1 MEIFDIG
8 ATDIEPITLKFDDV
22 SIDPPLPSSSNSNSI
37 LGPGLELLMN
47 DKKRANN
54 QNVKM
59 NLGDVD
65 DLEAELNNLSGIAAS
80 APITNAPADTPAPGQ
95 TQNSGSFFSNM
106 FNFGSTPAP
115 QPVKLEQTDSKL
127 GTATKD
133 TFTQGRTWDGFSK
146 MNEIPSTESNVKM
159 NERDK
164 RRKKRAMLKK
174 LEDWRASGKISQST
188 PHFTMDSPYE
198 EIEDEYETAI
208 EDKRKK
214 ESMKL
219 QGWWFMT
226 AINSMEYMNAMF
238 NPFDLNLD
246 GWGEQVTED
255 LEKGEYDEIF
265 AELHEKYKGGK
276 LSPELSL
283 LLRIGFS
290 AAVVNFS
297 NKALSSATP
306 GFNDVIKQSPEL
318 MKMFTDATVKSM
330 SETSPGFAFA
340 NTMLNK
346 PDQVNTSFG
355 PPPKPVDTRP
365 PSRMQFT
372 DHPSNRPDIN
382 VARGLDQRQGVELNG
397 YADANKQQAPI
408 NTPRPESFQTQ
419 TRPEMKGPSTDI
431 DHIFAGLKTKTV
443 NMHEQPPQNQTPVY
457 SANIDLEDDSVLSIS
472 SLKDLQNGKPPKRS
486 TGRRNKSDRN
496 NVLSLDI

>member
-1 MEIFDIG
+1 MDVFDIG
-8 ATDIEPITLKFDDV
+8 ITDVEPVSLKLDDITIP
-22 SIDPPLPSSSNSNSI
+22 SYSSSSNSTSI

-47 DKKRANN
+47 DKKRSAS

-59 NLGDVD
+59 DLGDLD
-65 DLEAELNNLSGIAAS
+65 DLEAELNNLSGIAAAS
-80 APITNAPADTPAPGQ
+80 TKPPELNAG
-95 TQNSGSFFSNM
+95 GGFFSDTTKSISNI
-106 FNFGSTPAP
+106 FGFGSGAPPA
-115 QPVKLEQTDSKL
+115 PVKLEPTDSKL
-127 GTATKD
+127 GTATS
-133 TFTQGRTWDGFSK
+133 QGGGRTWDGFSK

-159 NERDK
+159 NDRDK

-174 LEDWRASGKISQST
+174 LEDWRSSGKISQST
-188 PHFTMDSPYE
+188 PHFSMDSPYD

-226 AINSMEYMNAMF
+226 AVNSMEYMNAMF

-255 LEKGEYDEIF
+255 LEKGEFDEVF

-318 MKMFTDATVKSM
+318 MKMFTEATVKSM
-330 SETSPGFAFA
+330 SDTSPGFAFA

-346 PDQVNTSFG
+346 PDQVNSSFG

-372 DHPSNRPDIN
+372 AQSSNRPDIT
-382 VARGLDQRQGVELNG
+382 VARGGGVELNG
-397 YADANKQQAPI
+397 YADANRAQEPI
-408 NTPRPESFQTQ
+408 NTP
-419 TRPEMKGPSTDI
+419 RPEMKGPSTDI
-431 DHIFAGLKTKTV
+431 DNIFAGLKTKTV
-443 NMHEQPPQNQTPVY
+443 NLHESVPTMQKQPMY
-457 SANIDLEDDSVLSIS
+457 SANIDVEDDSVLSIS
-472 SLKDLQNGKPPKRS
+472 SLRDLQNGKPPKRS
-486 TGRRNKSDRN
+486 SGRRNKSDRSN

>member
-1 MEIFDIG
+1 MEVFDIG
-8 ATDIEPITLKFDDV
+8 ATDVEPISLRIDDIT
-22 SIDPPLPSSSNSNSI
+22 IDPPLPSASSNI

-47 DKKRANN
+47 DKKRASS

-59 NLGDVD
+59 DLGDVD
-65 DLEAELNNLSGIAAS
+65 DLEAELNNLSGIAAAGS
-80 APITNAPADTPAPGQ
+80 VFTNARPSGGMVFDNATAPTTP
-95 TQNSGSFFSNM
+95 TQSQSGSGFFSDTTKSFSNL
-106 FNFGSTPAP
+106 FGFGSSPAP
-115 QPVKLEQTDSKL
+115 QSVKLEPTDSKL

-330 SETSPGFAFA
+330 SESSPGFAFA

-346 PDQVNTSFG
+346 PDQVNTMFG

-372 DHPSNRPDIN
+372 MPPD
-382 VARGLDQRQGVELNG
+382 A
-397 YADANKQQAPI
+397 A
-408 NTPRPESFQTQ
+408 
-419 TRPEMKGPSTDI
+419 
-431 DHIFAGLKTKTV
+431 
-443 NMHEQPPQNQTPVY
+443 
-457 SANIDLEDDSVLSIS
+457 SIS
-472 SLKDLQNGKPPKRS
+472 P
-486 TGRRNKSDRN
+486 RRP
-496 NVLSLDI
+496 I

>member
-1 MEIFDIG
+1 MEVFDIG
-8 ATDIEPITLKFDDV
+8 ATEIEPISLRIDDI
-22 SIDPPLPSSSNSNSI
+22 SIDPPLPSGSGSSSM

-47 DKKRANN
+47 DKKRASS

-65 DLEAELNNLSGIAAS
+65 DLEADLNDLVGMTSG
-80 APITNAPADTPAPGQ
+80 APITNAPQTNSSGNGGFLSDT
-95 TQNSGSFFSNM
+95 TKTISNM
-106 FNFGSTPAP
+106 FGFGSSPAP
-115 QPVKLEQTDSKL
+115 QPVKLEPTDSKL

-133 TFTQGRTWDGFSK
+133 TFSQGRTWDGFSK

-188 PHFTMDSPYE
+188 PHFNMESPYD
-198 EIEDEYETAI
+198 EIEDEYETAM

-214 ESMKL
+214 ESIKL

-226 AINSMEYMNAMF
+226 AINSMEYFNAML

-246 GWGEQVTED
+246 GWGEQVSED
-255 LEKGEYDEIF
+255 FEKGEYDEIF
-265 AELHEKYKGGK
+265 SELHEKYKGGK
-276 LSPELSL
+276 LAPELSL

-297 NKALSSATP
+297 NKALSTSAP
-306 GFNDVIKQSPEL
+306 AFNDVIKQSPEL

-330 SETSPGFAFA
+330 SDTSPGFAFA

-346 PDQVNTSFG
+346 PDQVNTMFG

-372 DHPSNRPDIN
+372 ETPSNRPDLN
-382 VARGLDQRQGVELNG
+382 MARGVDLHS
-397 YADANKQQAPI
+397 YADANRPSAPI
-408 NTPRPESFQTQ
+408 HTPSPENKG
-419 TRPEMKGPSTDI
+419 RPEMKGPSTDI

-443 NMHEQPPQNQTPVY
+443 NMHESEKRPEQPQY
-457 SANIDLEDDSVLSIS
+457 SANIDVNDDSVLSIS
-472 SLKDLQNGKPPKRS
+472 SLRDLQNGKPPKRS
-486 TGRRNKSDRN
+486 SGRRNKSDRSN